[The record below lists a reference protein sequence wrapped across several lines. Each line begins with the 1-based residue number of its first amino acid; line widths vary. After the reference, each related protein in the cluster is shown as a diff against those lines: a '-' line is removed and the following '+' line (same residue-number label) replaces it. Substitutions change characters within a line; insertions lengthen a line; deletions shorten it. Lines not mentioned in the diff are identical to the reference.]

1 MLEESRTLKGKQ
13 ENRMNKIYIWFL
25 GKAMKSFKS
34 DKKSSEIRKYWSTS
48 LLSKHIDIFN
58 GFWHFL
64 QIGAEERSDKT
75 TEISHFDELGK
86 INIRT
91 RKGE

>member
-1 MLEESRTLKGKQ
+1 MLEEPRILKGKQ

-34 DKKSSEIRKYWSTS
+34 EKKSSEIRKYWITS
-48 LLSKHIDIFN
+48 LAKHFDIFN

-75 TEISHFDELGK
+75 TEISHFEELGK
-86 INIRT
+86 INRRT
-91 RKGE
+91 GKGE